1 MPNFL
6 YNLEKDDQII
16 PSDLDRI
23 KALKKDLKNPQLLP
37 TDLLQYRSLFK
48 RYAEFKYFSVD
59 HLRKMAYFM
68 SLEPVTGVNILNN
81 ILKVFKMEI
90 SPTAPGVSFI
100 SKFLIVRELN
110 MYFKRIRKEDSE
122 ISFDMLDTF
131 TEE

>member
-1 MPNFL
+1 
-6 YNLEKDDQII
+6 
-16 PSDLDRI
+16 
-23 KALKKDLKNPQLLP
+23 
-37 TDLLQYRSLFK
+37 
-48 RYAEFKYFSVD
+48 
-59 HLRKMAYFM
+59 M

-100 SKFLIVRELN
+100 SKFLLVRELN

-122 ISFDMLDTF
+122 ISFDMLENF

>member
-1 MPNFL
+1 
-6 YNLEKDDQII
+6 
-16 PSDLDRI
+16 
-23 KALKKDLKNPQLLP
+23 
-37 TDLLQYRSLFK
+37 
-48 RYAEFKYFSVD
+48 
-59 HLRKMAYFM
+59 MAYFM

-100 SKFLIVRELN
+100 SKFLLVRELN

-122 ISFDMLDTF
+122 ISFDMLDNF

>member
-1 MPNFL
+1 
-6 YNLEKDDQII
+6 
-16 PSDLDRI
+16 
-23 KALKKDLKNPQLLP
+23 
-37 TDLLQYRSLFK
+37 
-48 RYAEFKYFSVD
+48 
-59 HLRKMAYFM
+59 MAYFM

-100 SKFLIVRELN
+100 SKFLLVRELN

-122 ISFDMLDTF
+122 ISFDMLENF

>member
-1 MPNFL
+1 
-6 YNLEKDDQII
+6 
-16 PSDLDRI
+16 
-23 KALKKDLKNPQLLP
+23 
-37 TDLLQYRSLFK
+37 
-48 RYAEFKYFSVD
+48 
-59 HLRKMAYFM
+59 MAYFM